1 MQLIIDSF
9 DCAQDRHR
17 RRKIE
22 VRIGRDRDK
31 LLAWW
36 RHSRMGDIKLRSAL
50 NVKGRE
56 RLIIPL
62 GVCRAAI
69 EVAAI
74 KS

>member
-1 MQLIIDSF
+1 LIIDSF

-31 LLAWW
+31 LLEWW
-36 RHSRMGDIKLRSAL
+36 RHSRMGDIKVRSVL
-50 NVKGRE
+50 KVKARE
-56 RLIIPL
+56 RLIISL
-62 GVCRAAI
+62 GVWIRAAI
-69 EVAAI
+69 VVAAI